1 MSVSNTKNAVYI
13 RGRKLRT
20 AHRAE
25 VGRMWYIHAQRARAF
40 IAYATFLEQ
49 NYMCACAGADPG
61 LGRLLPKVRDLCRL
75 RFTAIC
81 SHRSGG
87 RP

>member
-1 MSVSNTKNAVYI
+1 MSVGNTKNAVYI

-40 IAYATFLEQ
+40 IAYATFLE
-49 NYMCACAGADPG
+49 
-61 LGRLLPKVRDLCRL
+61 
-75 RFTAIC
+75 
-81 SHRSGG
+81 
-87 RP
+87 